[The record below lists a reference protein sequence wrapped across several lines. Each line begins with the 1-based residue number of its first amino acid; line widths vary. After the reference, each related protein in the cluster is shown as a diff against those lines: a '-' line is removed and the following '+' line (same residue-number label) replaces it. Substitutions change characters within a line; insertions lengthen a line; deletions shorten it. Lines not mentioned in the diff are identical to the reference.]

1 MQLSEALEQ
10 IDGMIDLVNALIL
23 ENQPDSTEQAIRQLR
38 DGMQAFAGLA
48 QRFGADQFTPQNVQ
62 RMQAMSGR
70 LTQLRGHI
78 AKMSAIAAQQLST
91 LMPDQAISH
100 TYGGSKQPGAAA
112 SVARM
117 YHISG

>member
-70 LTQLRGHI
+70 LMQLRGHI
-78 AKMSAIAAQQLST
+78 AKMSAIAAQQLAT

>member
-10 IDGMIDLVNALIL
+10 IDGMIDLVNALVL
-23 ENQPDSTEQAIRQLR
+23 ENQPESTEQAIRQLR

-48 QRFGADQFTPQNVQ
+48 QRFGADQFTPANVA
-62 RMQAMSGR
+62 RMQAMSER
-70 LTQLRGHI
+70 LTQMRGHM
-78 AKMSAIAAQQLST
+78 AKVLAITSQQLATLIPEQAAQ
-91 LMPDQAISH
+91 H
-100 TYGGSKQPGAAA
+100 TYGSSKQPGSAA

>member
-62 RMQAMSGR
+62 RMHAMSGR

-78 AKMSAIAAQQLST
+78 AKMSAIAAQQLAT

>member
-1 MQLSEALEQ
+1 MQLNEALEQ

-78 AKMSAIAAQQLST
+78 AKMSAIAAQQLAT